1 MDSNAFTGVIK
12 LFGGMFAPVD
22 WLLCDG
28 SLLQISQYNTLYS
41 VIGTTFG
48 GDGRTT
54 FAIPDLRGR
63 IPVGSGNG
71 PGLTPRTAGSKG
83 GTEQVTLIT
92 SDISAHSHVLAA
104 TDASATSRAAS
115 SDSLLAES
123 QGRIYAAAAAS
134 PVSMS
139 PAAIST
145 VGGGQPHNNI
155 QPSLSINHIICT
167 SGLPPSISDDFAEPF
182 IAEIALN
189 AGLINWNGWAPCD
202 GRILQIATN
211 TPLFALIGTTY
222 GGNGTTNF
230 ALPDL
235 RGSVPMG
242 AGFGPGLTSRF
253 IGDFPGEAQVSLT
266 VDQLP
271 PHTHQLFASGA
282 TGLSNDPANSVLSVP
297 FSGDN
302 LYAAPTAG
310 PLVSMQAVQPNSG
323 GLGHD
328 NMQPYLSI
336 TFLINLTPGV
346 FPRRP

>member
-1 MDSNAFTGVIK
+1 METNAFTGVIK
-12 LFGGMFAPVD
+12 LFGGTFAPVD

-28 SLLQISQYNTLYS
+28 SLLQISQYNALYS
-41 VIGTTFG
+41 LIGTTFG
-48 GDGRTT
+48 GDGQTT

-71 PGLTPRTAGSKG
+71 PGLTPRPAGSKG
-83 GTEQVTLIT
+83 GAEQVTLIA
-92 SDISAHSHVLAA
+92 SDISAHSHVLTA
-104 TDASATSRAAS
+104 TDAGATSRAAS

-134 PVSMS
+134 PVAMS

-167 SGLPPSISDDFAEPF
+167 NGLPPSTSDDFAEPF
-182 IAEIALN
+182 LAEIALN
-189 AGLINWNGWAPCD
+189 AGLLDWGGWVPCD
-202 GRILQIATN
+202 GRILPISSN
-211 TPLFALIGTTY
+211 TALFSLLGTTY

-242 AGFGPGLTSRF
+242 AGNGPGLSPRF
-253 IGDFPGEAQVSLT
+253 IGDFPGEEQVTLT

-282 TGLSNDPANSVLSVP
+282 AGLSNDPANSVLSVP

-310 PLVSMQAVQPNSG
+310 PLVSMQALQQNSG
-323 GLGHD
+323 GQGHD
-328 NMQPYLSI
+328 NMQPYLTI
-336 TFLINLTPGV
+336 TFLIRTTLGV